1 MKKNPYLQPGRLAHV
16 IAAIEVMSVRPWAG
30 IAVDQWVR
38 EVETPEGS
46 PLALEI
52 AEEATHKW
60 TTLFREHPEFFK
72 LYDLKKDANT
82 EHKVTLRLRSA
93 YRINYNPK
101 TGQEVP
107 TEKLPEPPKL
117 YDEYTRRPLSSSEIK
132 ILIKTAIDLHTRAIA
147 ERRESRLYVPA
158 ALAVIGAAV
167 GELLKLFGPSI
178 LHLLRL
184 T

>member
-1 MKKNPYLQPGRLAHV
+1 MKKNPYLQPGRLSHV
-16 IAAIEVMSVRPWAG
+16 IAAIEVLSVRPWAG
-30 IAVDQWVR
+30 IGVDKWVR

-46 PLALEI
+46 FLSPET

-60 TTLFREHPEFFK
+60 TTVFREHPEFFK
-72 LYDLKKDANT
+72 LYELKKDATT

-93 YRINYNPK
+93 YSINYDPK

-107 TEKLPEPPKL
+107 TEKLPKPPKL
-117 YDEYTRRPLSSSEIK
+117 YDDYTRRPLTSSEIK

-147 ERRESRLYVPA
+147 ERREARFYVPA
-158 ALAVIGAAV
+158 ALAVITAAF
-167 GELLKLFGPSI
+167 GELWRVFGSKL

-184 T
+184 D

>member
-16 IAAIEVMSVRPWAG
+16 IAAIEVLSVRPWAG

-46 PLALEI
+46 PLAQEI
-52 AEEATHKW
+52 AEEAAHKW

-72 LYDLKKDANT
+72 LYDLSKDAKT

-93 YRINYNPK
+93 YPINYNPK
-101 TGQEVP
+101 TGHEVP
-107 TEKLPEPPKL
+107 TEQLPGPPQL
-117 YDEYTRRPLSSSEIK
+117 YNEYTRRPLTSSEIK

-147 ERRESRLYVPA
+147 ERREARFYVPA

-167 GELLKLFGPSI
+167 GELWRLFGSRL